1 MPRLRVTTERI
12 DDPGRI
18 LRRLDPRHPLL
29 FQRRG
34 QGLAG
39 VGEALRLTFTGPDR
53 ITDAAAAWHR
63 VVADATVDDRVGVPG
78 TGLVALGAFAFSGR
92 SEVSSV
98 LVVPRVTVGRT
109 DEVSWVTRVSVDGEE
124 PDAAVPP
131 RTPLGP
137 EFRSPLH
144 PGRMSADD
152 YERAVAAALSHIERG
167 DVEKVVLARDLAGRV
182 PREADLRL
190 VLEQLTTAYPDN
202 WTFCVDGTLGS
213 SPELLVRVDRGVVQA
228 RVLAGSTARGRDAE
242 SDQAAAAALA
252 TSTKDLDEHRYAV
265 ESVLSAL
272 TPHTRALASMEQPF
286 TLKLPNLWHL
296 ASDVEGTLTDGSTS
310 LDLLSALHP
319 TAAVAGTPTE
329 AALSLIDE
337 LEPFD
342 RGRYAGPIGWV
353 DANGDGDWVIALR
366 SAQVSPDGEVTA
378 WAGAGVVAESVPER
392 ELAETRMKFRP
403 IVEAFG

>member
-1 MPRLRVTTERI
+1 VTTQRI
-12 DDPGRI
+12 EDPGQI
-18 LRRLDPRHPLL
+18 LRRLDPRRPLL

-39 VGEALRLTFTGPDR
+39 VGEALRLTFTGPTR
-53 ITDAAAAWHR
+53 IADAAAAWHR
-63 VVADATVDDRVGVPG
+63 VVAEAEVDDQVGVPG
-78 TGLVALGAFAFSGR
+78 TGLVALGAFAFSAA
-92 SEVSSV
+92 SAAPSV

-109 DEVSWVTRVSVDGEE
+109 EEVSWVTRVSVDGERT
-124 PDAAVPP
+124 DAAVPP
-131 RTPLGP
+131 RTALGA

-144 PGRMSADD
+144 AGSMTPEA
-152 YERAVAAALSHIERG
+152 YEAAVTEALSRIQAG

-182 PREADLRL
+182 PLEADLRL
-190 VLEQLTTAYPDN
+190 PLDQLSTAYPDN

-228 RVLAGSTARGRDAE
+228 RVLAGSQARGRDAD
-242 SDQAAAAALA
+242 SDAAAAAALA

-272 TPHTRALASMEQPF
+272 GPHTRALASMEQPF

-296 ASDVEGTLTDGSTS
+296 ASDVEGSLTDGSTS
-310 LDLLSALHP
+310 LDMLTALHP
-319 TAAVAGTPTE
+319 TAAVAGTPTD

-342 RGRYAGPIGWV
+342 RGRYAGPVGWV

-366 SAQVSPDGEVTA
+366 SAQVHDDGTLTA